1 MDCYWYRR
9 PGGTICDEVSRDK
22 EFWLEVR
29 SSGGS
34 RRGALGGRALFL
46 FLDQTEEKFWRPP
59 PPYLRIWMTVPPLS
73 EGLDPPLKSF
83 DIKA

>member
-46 FLDQTEEKFWRPP
+46 FLDQTEKILETTPSLSQDLDDRS
-59 PPYLRIWMTVPPLS
+59 PL
-73 EGLDPPLKSF
+73 
-83 DIKA
+83 I